1 MSYITWITQGGNL
14 GTIPENVFYEKGVEA
29 VDSGGAE
36 VFYRH
41 LSGTLP
47 PGLQVLNNGTI
58 QGIPQATVTN
68 AKDDSYTYTFALRAS
83 NLDGN
88 VADRSFSVT
97 ISGLV
102 APVLVN
108 TPGKINTIFDGTYY
122 NYKFTAVDTASSVLT
137 FSVANGVIPPGLTL
151 DPNGTLSGFPD
162 LIAEFS
168 SPELTGYDASR
179 LDRYMY
185 DFKRLATSTTQTY
198 KFGIRVSDG
207 INTDVKQYSI
217 QVVSKL

>member
-29 VDSGGAE
+29 TDSGGAT
-36 VFYRH
+36 VLYRH

-47 PGLQVLNNGTI
+47 PGLQVLPNGTI

-68 AKDDSYTYTFALRAS
+68 AKDDSYTYTFAVRAS

-108 TPGKINTIFDGTYY
+108 TPGKIDTIFDGT
-122 NYKFTAVDTASSVLT
+122 
-137 FSVANGVIPPGLTL
+137 
-151 DPNGTLSGFPD
+151 
-162 LIAEFS
+162 
-168 SPELTGYDASR
+168 
-179 LDRYMY
+179 
-185 DFKRLATSTTQTY
+185 
-198 KFGIRVSDG
+198 
-207 INTDVKQYSI
+207 
-217 QVVSKL
+217 